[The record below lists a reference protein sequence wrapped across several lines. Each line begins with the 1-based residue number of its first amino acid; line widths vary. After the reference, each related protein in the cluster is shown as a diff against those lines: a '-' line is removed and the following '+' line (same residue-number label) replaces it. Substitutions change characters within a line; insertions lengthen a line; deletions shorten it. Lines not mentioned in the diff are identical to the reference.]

1 VLKVLRARERGE
13 MGIIEEPMKKRKQ
26 EEEQVIE
33 FEGPK
38 EPYMDDN
45 LPF

>member
-1 VLKVLRARERGE
+1 MLKVLRARERGE
-13 MGIIEEPMKKRKQ
+13 TRIIEEPMKKRKQ
-26 EEEQVIE
+26 EEELVIE

-38 EPYMDDN
+38 ESYMDDN